1 MRVLELDNNGV
12 ATKYEL
18 PTSWGEVSLGQYSK
32 LMTALEN
39 DSSSE
44 IELIIKTL
52 ESLVGISTTQLTKV
66 PLKYLKMAYAELST
80 LTPTMPSNELKRI
93 IDVDGTAYGFI
104 PDFDTLTFGEF
115 CDLDNYL
122 QDSWNNLD
130 KILAILYR
138 RVIKREGDKYKI
150 EPYSLDNIKERR
162 ELFKNNL
169 SIGTIYG
176 SLVFFYTIGSKHIS
190 TMLSSLE
197 EENKVL
203 RKKKS
208 IREKELL

>member
-18 PTSWGEVSLGQYSK
+18 PTSWSEVSLGKYSK
-32 LMTALEN
+32 LMTALHNEE
-39 DSSSE
+39 SSE

-66 PLKYLKMAYAELST
+66 PLKYLKIAYAELST
-80 LTPTMPSNELKRI
+80 LTSTMPSTELKRI

-104 PDFDTLTFGEF
+104 PDFDELTFGEF

-122 QDSWNNLD
+122 QDSWNNLHKIMAVLFRKVVARD
-130 KILAILYR
+130 K
-138 RVIKREGDKYKI
+138 DKYSI
-150 EPYSLDNIKERR
+150 EEYTMKGIKERR
-162 ELFKNNL
+162 ELFNSSL
-169 SIGTIYG
+169 SIDVVYG
-176 SLVFFYTIGSKHIS
+176 ALVFFYHIGSKHMT

-197 EENKVL
+197 EESKLVRSKLL
-203 RKKKS
+203 R
-208 IREKELL
+208 EQL

>member
-18 PTSWGEVSLGQYSK
+18 PTSWSEVSLGQYSK

-80 LTPTMPSNELKRI
+80 LTSTMPGNELKRI

-104 PDFDTLTFGEF
+104 PDFDELTFGEF

-130 KILAILYR
+130 KIMAVLFRKVVAR
-138 RVIKREGDKYKI
+138 DKDKYSI
-150 EPYSLDNIKERR
+150 EEYTMKGIKDRR
-162 ELFKNNL
+162 ELFNSSL
-169 SIGTIYG
+169 SIDVVYG
-176 SLVFFYTIGSKHIS
+176 ALVFFCNIGSKHMR
-190 TMLSSLE
+190 TTLSSLE
-197 EENKVL
+197 EESREVRSKLL
-203 RKKKS
+203 R
-208 IREKELL
+208 EQL

>member
-12 ATKYEL
+12 ATNYEL
-18 PTSWGEVSLGQYSK
+18 PTSWSEVSLGQYSK
-32 LMTALEN
+32 LMTALHNEE
-39 DSSSE
+39 SSD

-80 LTPTMPSNELKRI
+80 LTSTMPSNELKRI

-104 PDFDTLTFGEF
+104 PDFDALTFGEF

-130 KILAILYR
+130 KIMAVLFRKVVAR
-138 RVIKREGDKYKI
+138 DGDKYSI
-150 EPYSLDNIKERR
+150 EEYNLKDIKERR
-162 ELFKNNL
+162 ELFNRSL
-169 SIGTIYG
+169 SIDVVYG
-176 SLVFFYTIGSKHIS
+176 ALVFFYHIGSKHMK

-197 EENKVL
+197 EESREVRSRLL
-203 RKKKS
+203 R
-208 IREKELL
+208 EQL

>member
-18 PTSWGEVSLGQYSK
+18 PTSWSEVSLGKYSK
-32 LMTALEN
+32 LMTALHN
-39 DSSSE
+39 DESSE

-66 PLKYLKMAYAELST
+66 PLKYLKTAYAELST
-80 LTPTMPSNELKRI
+80 LTSTMPSTELKRI

-104 PDFDTLTFGEF
+104 PDFDELTFGEF

-130 KILAILYR
+130 KIMAVLFRKVVAR
-138 RVIKREGDKYKI
+138 DKDKYSI
-150 EPYSLDNIKERR
+150 EEYTMKGIKERR
-162 ELFKNNL
+162 ELFNKSL
-169 SIGTIYG
+169 SIDVVYG
-176 SLVFFYTIGSKHIS
+176 ALVFFYHIGSKHMT

-197 EENKVL
+197 EESKLVRSKLL
-203 RKKKS
+203 R
-208 IREKELL
+208 EQL

>member
-18 PTSWGEVSLGQYSK
+18 PTSWSEVSLGKYSK
-32 LMTALEN
+32 LMTALNN
-39 DSSSE
+39 DESSE

-66 PLKYLKMAYAELST
+66 PLKYLKTAYAELST
-80 LTPTMPSNELKRI
+80 LTSTMPSTELKRI

-104 PDFDTLTFGEF
+104 PDFDELTFGEF

-130 KILAILYR
+130 KIMAVLFRKVVAR
-138 RVIKREGDKYKI
+138 DKDKYSI
-150 EPYSLDNIKERR
+150 EEYTMKGIKERR
-162 ELFKNNL
+162 ELFNSSL
-169 SIGTIYG
+169 SIDVVYG
-176 SLVFFYTIGSKHIS
+176 ALVFFYHIGSKHMT

-197 EENKVL
+197 EESREVRSKLL
-203 RKKKS
+203 R
-208 IREKELL
+208 EQL

>member
-18 PTSWGEVSLGQYSK
+18 PTSWSEVSLGKYSK
-32 LMTALEN
+32 LMTALHNEE
-39 DSSSE
+39 SSE

-80 LTPTMPSNELKRI
+80 LTSTMPSNELKRI

-104 PDFDTLTFGEF
+104 PDFDELTFGEF

-130 KILAILYR
+130 KIMAVLFRKVVAR
-138 RVIKREGDKYKI
+138 DKDKYSI
-150 EPYSLDNIKERR
+150 EEYTMKGIKERR
-162 ELFKNNL
+162 ELFNSSL
-169 SIGTIYG
+169 SIDVVYG
-176 SLVFFYTIGSKHIS
+176 ALVFFYHIGSKHMK

-197 EENKVL
+197 EESREVRSKLL
-203 RKKKS
+203 R
-208 IREKELL
+208 EQL

>member
-18 PTSWGEVSLGQYSK
+18 PTSWSEVSLGKYSK
-32 LMTALEN
+32 LMTALNN
-39 DSSSE
+39 DESSE

-66 PLKYLKMAYAELST
+66 PLKYLKTAYAELST
-80 LTPTMPSNELKRI
+80 LTSTMPSTELKRI

-104 PDFDTLTFGEF
+104 SDFDELTFGEF

-130 KILAILYR
+130 KIMAVLFRKVVAR
-138 RVIKREGDKYKI
+138 DKDKYSI
-150 EPYSLDNIKERR
+150 EEYTMKGIKERR
-162 ELFKNNL
+162 ELFNSSL
-169 SIGTIYG
+169 SIDVVYG
-176 SLVFFYTIGSKHIS
+176 ALVFFYHIGSKHMT

-197 EENKVL
+197 EESKQVRSKLL
-203 RKKKS
+203 R
-208 IREKELL
+208 EQL